1 MFHVKICGV
10 TSAHDARLVIDAGA
24 DAIGL
29 NFVPG
34 SLRRIDAEAA
44 RAIRAAVP
52 AEVVLV
58 GVFAGT
64 PVGEIRRIAVTAG
77 LDAIQLHGHL
87 SGDSAGSA
95 GPVDPPDRCLALAP
109 LPVIRAVRLEP
120 VAAPGDPLGSARA
133 WVEAA
138 RRSGCPPVMTI
149 IDATVSRGAAGG
161 RLGGTGD
168 VVDWPTL
175 AAAPS
180 LDVPMGL
187 AGGLTPENVAA
198 AIAATGLS
206 AVDTASGVESAPGC
220 KDPGKVRAFVAS
232 ARRAMG
238 L

>member
-34 SLRRIDAEAA
+34 SLRRVDAEAA
-44 RAIRAAVP
+44 RTIRAAVP
-52 AEVVLV
+52 PGVVLV
-58 GVFAGT
+58 GVFAGAS
-64 PVGEIRRIAVTAG
+64 VDEIAHIAAAAG

-87 SGDSAGSA
+87 SGDFAGLA
-95 GPVDPPDRCLALAP
+95 GPVDPPDRCRALAP
-109 LPVIRAVRLEP
+109 LPVIRAVRLEA
-120 VAAPGDPLGSARA
+120 VVAPGDPLGSARA
-133 WVEAA
+133 WIEAA
-138 RRSGCPPVMTI
+138 RRSGCPPAMTI
-149 IDATVSRGAAGG
+149 VDAAVSRDAVGG
-161 RLGGTGD
+161 RLGGTGA
-168 VVDWPTL
+168 VVDWLAL

-187 AGGLTPENVAA
+187 AGGLTPENVVA
-198 AIAATGLS
+198 AIAVTGLS

-220 KDPGKVRAFVAS
+220 KDPEKVRAFVAS